1 MELEFQQAAG
11 KSAGEVMRDVAA
23 FLATPCII
31 HKTQDLD
38 LRYLPNQMSM
48 AEQLSFAL
56 LSEAEAQGWSAE
68 AAESFYRSACA
79 DSVDAEVISNLLSAF
94 GHKESKAYIT
104 YRKQYGNRF
113 RLLDTSY
120 WACCLALAIDAGQI
134 GEVLRYLRL
143 FIVVLTE
150 FAYMG
155 DRNPSST
162 YVWTYY
168 ESFQAI
174 LDELTA
180 EPDPDPVALKVRA
193 VGGTAGKREGDA
205 YPLSLGVDI
214 ENPNEGYMALGIAI
228 DVTLKDKNGNVIDV
242 ITDKL
247 DCMDPA
253 VIYHYGI
260 TKKIKGAAVA
270 SISAVVKAR
279 QYIKLSTPIM
289 NHVFLDSVAI
299 SGKGSESELMGIL
312 ESKYDCPLRTLTLHY
327 QFLSAE
333 NKILG
338 GGSEWCFDGLSDKEP
353 LLFSSKIGMTF
364 PDSARVVYSV
374 NFNALELIED

>member
-1 MELEFQQAAG
+1 MELEFKQAAG
-11 KSAGEVMRDVAA
+11 KSAGEVMRDLSE

-38 LRYLPNQMSM
+38 LRELPNGLSM
-48 AEQLSFAL
+48 EKQLSFAL
-56 LSEAEAQGWSAE
+56 LSEAEAQGWTAE
-68 AAESFYRSACA
+68 TAENFYRGACA
-79 DSVDAEVISNLLSAF
+79 GNIGEDTITDMLAAF
-94 GHKESKAYIT
+94 REKESDAYRE
-104 YRKQYGNRF
+104 YRKQYGNSF
-113 RLLDTSY
+113 RLLDNSY
-120 WACCLALAIDAGQI
+120 WASCLALAIDAGQI
-134 GEVLRYLRL
+134 RELLHYLRL
-143 FIVVLTE
+143 FIVVMTE

-155 DRNPSST
+155 DRNPSNT
-162 YVWTYY
+162 YTWAYY

-180 EPDPDPVALKVRA
+180 EPEPDPLALKVRA
-193 VGGTAGKREGDA
+193 LGGTAGKREGEI

-214 ENPNEGYMALGIAI
+214 ENPNDGYMALGISVDI
-228 DVTLKDKNGNVIDV
+228 TLKDKAGNVIDV
-242 ITDKL
+242 IADKL

-253 VIYHYGI
+253 MIYHYGI

-289 NHVFLDSVAI
+289 KHVFLDSVAI

-353 LLFSSKIGMTF
+353 LLFSSKIGMSI
-364 PDSARVVYSV
+364 PNCAKVVYSI
-374 NFNALELIED
+374 NFNALELIKD